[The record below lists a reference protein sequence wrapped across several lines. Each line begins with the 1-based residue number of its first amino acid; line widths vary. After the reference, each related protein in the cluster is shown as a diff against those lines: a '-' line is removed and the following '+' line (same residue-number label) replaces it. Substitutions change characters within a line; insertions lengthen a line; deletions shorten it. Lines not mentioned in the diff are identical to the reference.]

1 MGKNQ
6 RRIVVDG
13 VWRRGFDGSIDFPG
27 KSIDPSIDIDN
38 YFYNGKWK
46 FVFHDIRWEEG
57 WWADRSSFLLFSSFF
72 REEALE
78 KVGGETTKAGQLFR
92 IYRSAWF
99 LISSFLHFLLIK
111 TYESRSPLKRRESS
125 LSPRMKK
132 AHSSPLISV
141 CCGTRILRSSRMLP
155 RILSLLRFAAI
166 FFAPTFIFNISNQK
180 YLKRR
185 RRRGEEGGGHESREM
200 LEMARSNNGGDSRE

>member
-57 WWADRSSFLLFSSFF
+57 WWVDRSSFLLFPPFSGRRRWKRSAG
-72 REEALE
+72 RLLRP
-78 KVGGETTKAGQLFR
+78 AGQLFR

-166 FFAPTFIFNISNQK
+166 FLPLLLFLIFQTRNI
-180 YLKRR
+180 
-185 RRRGEEGGGHESREM
+185 
-200 LEMARSNNGGDSRE
+200 

>member
-13 VWRRGFDGSIDFPG
+13 VWRRGLSGSTDQSTSPVNPSIRPSTLTTIFTTGSGNLFSTIFVGRKVDGR
-27 KSIDPSIDIDN
+27 IDPLFFFFPPFS
-38 YFYNGKWK
+38 GRRRWK
-46 FVFHDIRWEEG
+46 
-57 WWADRSSFLLFSSFF
+57 RSAGRLL
-72 REEALE
+72 RP
-78 KVGGETTKAGQLFR
+78 AGQLFR

-111 TYESRSPLKRRESS
+111 MYESRSPLKRRESS

-166 FFAPTFIFNISNQK
+166 FLPLLLFLIFQTRNI
-180 YLKRR
+180 
-185 RRRGEEGGGHESREM
+185 
-200 LEMARSNNGGDSRE
+200 